1 MVEIPKLDEAN
12 TLGAGALRPY
22 ANNLS
27 KALSKMGTA
36 PAYSNGIACGA
47 LPVLLAREGNQP

>member
-27 KALSKMGTA
+27 KALSKWERLQ
-36 PAYSNGIACGA
+36 PIAMA
-47 LPVLLAREGNQP
+47 LPVERYQYY